1 MRYLLG
7 GFTVGMLVA
16 TDLVYTYHLDAVKTL
31 TETIKADK
39 RKACQVG
46 WRHAVIH
53 YEIYNLK
60 PATEIEADAVNSC
73 KDWTLE

>member
-1 MRYLLG
+1 MRGFVAGQLFG
-7 GFTVGMLVA
+7 VFTVLVA
-16 TDLVYTYHLDAVKTL
+16 WWAVEYGNKASI
-31 TETIKADK
+31 ETKANADK

-60 PATEIEADAVNSC
+60 PATEIEADAVLHC
-73 KDWTLE
+73 KDWVLN

>member
-1 MRYLLG
+1 MKYLIG
-7 GFTVGMLVA
+7 GLIVGILVA
-16 TDLVYTYHLDAVKTL
+16 SDLVYTYHLEAMESL
-31 TETIKADK
+31 RASIKADK

-60 PATEIEADAVNSC
+60 PATEIEADAVESC